1 MSLQSKDL
9 SRSSSSSSSAFSAL
23 NDSNKT
29 NDVTYNVYSSKLLN
43 NNNNQGINSKTFLID
58 NNQNKLDSIKLKRDL
73 LKGDS
78 FIIKFNQIK
87 V

>member
-43 NNNNQGINSKTFLID
+43 NNNQGINSKTFLID